1 MPLDQTWNPQRYA
14 EHAHFVSALGQPL
27 LELLRLQAGERILD
41 LACGDGVLSKKIAGQ
56 GGVVVGVDSS
66 PEMVEAAKKR
76 GIDARLMDAYDLKFN
91 SEFDAV
97 FCNAALHWMKRDP
110 DAVIAGV
117 KRALKPDGRFVGEMG
132 GHGNVAVITV
142 ALLAILQRHG
152 LRDAMNPWYYPSVDE
167 YRGKLESAGFR
178 VEYMELIPRPTP
190 LPTGMRAWLETF
202 AMPLFRQLP
211 ESEQDSALNET
222 VALLRPVLCDNKEQ
236 WTADY
241 VRLRFLAWR

>member
-1 MPLDQTWNPQRYA
+1 MTLDQTWNAQRYA
-14 EHAHFVSALGQPL
+14 QHAHFVPALGEPL
-27 LELLRLQAGERILD
+27 LDLLKVQAGERILD
-41 LACGDGVLSKKIAGQ
+41 LACGDGVLSKKIADQ

-117 KRALKPDGRFVGEMG
+117 KRALEPDGRFVGEMG
-132 GHGNVAVITV
+132 GHGNVAAITV

-152 LRDAMNPWYYPSVDE
+152 LRDAVNPWYYPTVDE

-178 VEYMELIPRPTP
+178 VEYMELIPRPT
-190 LPTGMRAWLETF
+190 LLLTGMRAWLETF
-202 AMPLFRQLP
+202 AMPLFRQLR
-211 ESEQDSALNET
+211 ENEQDPAMNET
-222 VALLRPVLCDNKEQ
+222 VELLRPVLCDSNEQ

-241 VRLRFLAWR
+241 VRLRFLARR